1 MDRSRRPNAQKCA
14 IVSIALALR
23 ELGTA
28 KQAARIADVSHRT
41 MERWQRGDG
50 QPPCHVL
57 ITLMGKSMTFAR
69 AVLRQAGLNDLL
81 LDIEAVHLLDRAA
94 QLRAERLAKRDSQH
108 ADSAEVVGKPP
119 ARDLDLHR

>member
-1 MDRSRRPNAQKCA
+1 M
-14 IVSIALALR
+14 SIALALR

-57 ITLMGKSMTFAR
+57 IGLMGKSMPFAR

-94 QLRAERLAKRDSQH
+94 QLRAERLAKRDPMH
-108 ADSAEVVGKPP
+108 ASDQEMARQQAAGHVGE
-119 ARDLDLHR
+119 HR